1 MTTRIAT
8 VFARHAR
15 FERVRDAFAENFR
28 TRDEVGAALA
38 VVFASYL
45 RPALAFDLATRAWSC
60 F

>member
-1 MTTRIAT
+1 MNRAAFFHRRCQRALAWAT
-8 VFARHAR
+8 
-15 FERVRDAFAENFR
+15 
-28 TRDEVGAALA
+28 VGAALA